1 MTPIN
6 KLDKNEN
13 KLKKPNTFSIP
24 NYYKQQTVE
33 NNTSPSY
40 SPIEIESS
48 KEDSNIEILSNYYN
62 KTEQENEIKHKNEF
76 SETEE
81 TNDHLFNLFSM
92 DIEEEI
98 SNNPVK
104 LSQNDIEMISKI
116 DTG

>member
-1 MTPIN
+1 MTTIN

-13 KLKKPNTFSIP
+13 KLKKPNQKANTFSIP

-33 NNTSPSY
+33 NNVSPSY

-48 KEDSNIEILSNYYN
+48 KEDSDIEILSNYRN
-62 KTEQENEIKHKNEF
+62 KIKQKNEI

-104 LSQNDIEMISKI
+104 LSQNDIEMISKM